1 MTAFSRRQLTS
12 VLISAFF
19 WTALV
24 LVFFFV
30 PLRTAVEEPVYREI
44 RIQLAPLDDVPV
56 LETESVPLP
65 AEPEPVVEII
75 ADVSPAVVD
84 FVAVEEVVAAE
95 IPAPAPVPASPAAPA
110 PKAEPAPVQK
120 TEPVPAAPK
129 KTEPAPAAKTPEPA
143 PEPVKQTLVKS
154 VDQLMAEQNASKG
167 TKKSVADVD
176 WDALFGDSSSSTSSV
191 STGEKT
197 FAAQTGPAIS
207 GSAAASASDTGMQ
220 ASASSGKT
228 MDSTASAS
236 TASALSDIA
245 GSKGTGVAGT
255 GTGSSGSVSGISGG
269 TGSSSAADSSGL
281 EWGAGAGRRLI
292 RPATTEITFS
302 AEQKALITASVRDIR
317 ISFTVAKDGTV
328 QRNSIAIDKK
338 ASLPATISQEIERQ
352 ISEWYFEQGT
362 ADGQAVFVYS
372 IIKE

>member
-12 VLISAFF
+12 VLISAFL

-24 LVFFFV
+24 LVFIFV
-30 PLRTAVEEPVYREI
+30 PLRTAVDEPVYREI
-44 RIQLAPLDDVPV
+44 RIQLSPSSTIQETVSPVP
-56 LETESVPLP
+56 ETPP
-65 AEPEPVVEII
+65 AVNEPPVVEEP
-75 ADVSPAVVD
+75 PAVEVS
-84 FVAVEEVVAAE
+84 AVVET
-95 IPAPAPVPASPAAPA
+95 PAPAPAPKAAEPASVTKAEPAPAAPA
-110 PKAEPAPVQK
+110 PKK
-120 TEPVPAAPK
+120 TEA
-129 KTEPAPAAKTPEPA
+129 APAAKTPEPA

-176 WDALFGDSSSSTSSV
+176 WDALFGDSSSATSSV

-207 GSAAASASDTGMQ
+207 GSAAASASDTGTQ
-220 ASASSGKT
+220 AVASSGKVT
-228 MDSTASAS
+228 DSAASAS

-245 GSKGTGVAGT
+245 GARGTGVSGN
-255 GTGSSGSVSGISGG
+255 GTGSSGSVTGVPGGSGSTSGEN
-269 TGSSSAADSSGL
+269 ASGL
-281 EWGAGAGRRLI
+281 EWGSGAGRRLI
-292 RPATTEITFS
+292 RPATTEIIFT

-328 QRNSIAIDKK
+328 QRNSIVIDKK
-338 ASLPATISQEIERQ
+338 ASLPAAISQEIERQ
-352 ISEWYFEQGT
+352 ISEWFFEQGT
-362 ADGQAVFVYS
+362 SDGQAVFVYS